1 MSKLLE
7 NIINKART
15 AGITLAAIA
24 TFYTT
29 DAQVLH
35 GNNLRDGIVA
45 PNIRDSTVLF
55 ANGVPQLKSVKYSGL
70 DGKVEYTDADWTSTY
85 VKQINNQIPNG
96 YKLDQNYPN
105 PFNPETIQRFSIP
118 ERTQVNI
125 TVYDILGR
133 RVKEII
139 NKEYAPGTYETNIN
153 LEGLA
158 NGIYF
163 INMHTKNISKTNKA
177 LLLYGSQHAK
187 TANIPTENIQENTQ
201 TGNTQNKTQTL
212 AKTTAID
219 EARIFPSGDH
229 FYAPDSIIIPITGND
244 TYTING
250 ENGNDQE
257 IKIINSLNYL
267 TADSLVNDAK
277 FTLSDGRE
285 RISKNGKISYVSKK
299 GATIDNAIIEH
310 PDFYRQNQY
319 FIIPDKD
326 TSQALLILQK
336 NPKTGLENITEE
348 QMDFIGQVCNLSWC
362 NVDTL
367 TAYFMNQDSSGR
379 PYPQGTAPLDTTDT
393 KQKAFM
399 NKMLERMALDNEQ
412 SKNYNKPWGI
422 YKNIKIKLNNIIP
435 DWNTSGWGAF
445 NYSNL
450 YPSTF
455 WASSGS
461 QFDHNNP
468 SVIIS
473 FGTNWNAKRTI
484 IDMDGE
490 TYEFNRAIY
499 SVNNAGNA
507 GVPMWSMYNI
517 NSWIFRDIT
526 WDFQQ
531 AVDRYIQ
538 HIQNLPNGLSGINL
552 GSQPN
557 RTITLGHLGIIPKY
571 PTTP

>member
-1 MSKLLE
+1 MSRFCG
-7 NIINKART
+7 IVG
-15 AGITLAAIA
+15 AGICSLAIMLPFMA
-24 TFYTT
+24 
-29 DAQVLH
+29 DAQT
-35 GNNLRDGIVA
+35 LRITNYKDGVPVAGVRDSVILSDGRWAALTSGIDGICE
-45 PNIRDSTVLF
+45 IT
-55 ANGVPQLKSVKYSGL
+55 PQG
-70 DGKVEYTDADWTSTY
+70 W
-85 VKQINNQIPNG
+85 
-96 YKLDQNYPN
+96 
-105 PFNPETIQRFSIP
+105 
-118 ERTQVNI
+118 I
-125 TVYDILGR
+125 TG
-133 RVKEII
+133 VKEIASQ
-139 NKEYAPGTYETNIN
+139 APLNVKIYPRNTLVSGSLGIILELPKRGEVN
-153 LEGLA
+153 LAGYTITGQRLFEFS
-158 NGIYF
+158 GIYDAGIWEFSKETSHWAQQPIF
-163 INMHTKNISKTNKA
+163 IRAVFGSYAVSTKAIIMHSGFQNEPKVSDNGVTRIGDVSRVTRQIGLSKPNDLAATIYAVGDHLYLPWDSTTIS
-177 LLLYGSQHAK
+177 L
-187 TANIPTENIQENTQ
+187 
-201 TGNTQNKTQTL
+201 
-212 AKTTAID
+212 
-219 EARIFPSGDH
+219 SGD
-229 FYAPDSIIIPITGND
+229 ITL
-244 TYTING
+244 TSVNG
-250 ENGNDQE
+250 ESGNLQQ
-257 IKIINSLNYL
+257 IKLINSLNYL

-277 FTLSDGRE
+277 ITLSDGRI
-285 RISKNGKISYVSKK
+285 RNSKNGKINYVSKK

-310 PDFYRQNQY
+310 QDFYRQNQY
-319 FIIPDKD
+319 FIVPDKD

-336 NPKTGLENITEE
+336 NPKTGLESITEE

-367 TAYFMNQDSSGR
+367 TTYFMNQDSSGR